1 MWDEYVYDSFGRM
14 IRQTQNSVGCE
25 PIEMNYSYSEDGLT
39 CTKVYSGST
48 EVKVYDA
55 HGNVVRVEFS
65 NDLSHYVCE
74 YTYKPIEVP
83 GDFQWKPYVDQAPH

>member
-1 MWDEYVYDSFGRM
+1 MF
-14 IRQTQNSVGCE
+14 
-25 PIEMNYSYSEDGLT
+25 
-39 CTKVYSGST
+39 
-48 EVKVYDA
+48 YDA